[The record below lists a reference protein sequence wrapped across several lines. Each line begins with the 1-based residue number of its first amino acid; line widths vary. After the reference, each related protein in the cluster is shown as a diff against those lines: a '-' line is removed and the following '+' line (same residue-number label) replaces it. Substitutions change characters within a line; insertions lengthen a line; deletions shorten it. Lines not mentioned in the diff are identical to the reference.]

1 MKKKSYLLKDENRGE
16 DDNEGGQKKKKKLEA
31 QMDLTFMRQLSKEF
45 QSGADDVLLKKN
57 NK

>member
-1 MKKKSYLLKDENRGE
+1 MKEKSYLLKDENREE
-16 DDNEGGQKKKKKLEA
+16 DDNESGQIKKEA
-31 QMDLTFMRQLSKEF
+31 QMDLTFRRQLSKEC